1 MIEIHEILST
11 QIPNHETTK
20 KRCNIKKQHS
30 KQAKTE
36 EVEINYKMFANPVF
50 INPDRIIILIYINPQ
65 LNQLFHYFFWFFQ
78 DNMGTDQGKASV
90 SLCGYG
96 H

>member
-1 MIEIHEILST
+1 MLITQLQDST
-11 QIPNHETTK
+11 QP
-20 KRCNIKKQHS
+20 
-30 KQAKTE
+30 A
-36 EVEINYKMFANPVF
+36 FP
-50 INPDRIIILIYINPQ
+50 L
-65 LNQLFHYFFWFFQ
+65 FFWFFQ

>member
-1 MIEIHEILST
+1 M
-11 QIPNHETTK
+11 
-20 KRCNIKKQHS
+20 
-30 KQAKTE
+30 
-36 EVEINYKMFANPVF
+36 
-50 INPDRIIILIYINPQ
+50 IIICMLVTQ
-65 LNQLFHYFFWFFQ
+65 LQDSELNQLFHHFFLFFQ